1 MAGSRHHQVPQFL
14 MKGFASR
21 IISKQKGDAV
31 FVWTYRKGIEPFES
45 STVDVG
51 VEKKFYQEGKLNVD
65 PEITELEGPFATCL
79 NEIRRSPDGY
89 RVTDSTFIE
98 FIVHLTARTKHVR
111 DTFISGGGFL
121 ADGLLAYLSDNW
133 REYFRR
139 YFAKNR
145 EEVKD
150 KLEKSLQE
158 KNASAFHKAKA
169 RQLVNSLTPKAMVQ
183 LIERTGNYDL
193 WFPVVRQYMAAEL
206 NDVVKQAHIK
216 SLLSGL
222 VSEPRVEHFQKFYW
236 FVRRSSE
243 TLILGD
249 VCCLFMI
256 DSKFKS
262 LGGRQDN
269 IQIIYLPI
277 ASDCVVVGN
286 IIDELPSIN
295 PSELNEASAK
305 VSRDYFVS
313 KERSP
318 EMIRLQALLGSQS
331 EFLTNAELT
340 QILDEAIAEHL

>member
-1 MAGSRHHQVPQFL
+1 VAGSRHHQVPQFL
-14 MKGFASR
+14 LKGFASR
-21 IISKQKGDAV
+21 IIPKQKGEAV
-31 FVWTYRKGIEPFES
+31 FVWTYRKGTEPFEC

-51 VEKKFYQEGKLNVD
+51 VEKKFYQDGELNVD

-79 NEIRRSPDGY
+79 NEMRRSPDGY
-89 RVTDSTFIE
+89 RVTDPTFIE

-111 DTFISGGGFL
+111 DTFINGGGFL
-121 ADGLLAYLSDNW
+121 ADGLLTYLSGNW

-145 EEVKD
+145 EEVKRQL
-150 KLEKSLQE
+150 KKSLQE
-158 KNASAFHKAKA
+158 KDASAFQKAKA

-183 LIERTGNYDL
+183 LIEQTGNYDV

-206 NDVVKQAHIK
+206 NDIVKQAHIK
-216 SLLSGL
+216 SLLTGL

-269 IQIIYLPI
+269 IQTIYLPI
-277 ASDCVVVGN
+277 ASDCAVVGN
-286 IIDELPSIN
+286 IIDEL
-295 PSELNEASAK
+295 A
-305 VSRDYFVS
+305 R
-313 KERSP
+313 
-318 EMIRLQALLGSQS
+318 
-331 EFLTNAELT
+331 
-340 QILDEAIAEHL
+340 H